1 MSQAD
6 GENQTI
12 VLSSLHWTI
21 HHAATLDRALSA
33 TTLVVVLVRRH
44 SAPLPVSS
52 NSGVDRSQAL
62 ETGSVLSNSG
72 SNSLGVDLKRVPCQ
86 VSDVITCLVVVH
98 IVRNTS
104 LATEELGLLLGLDDF
119 GASEQTAGSDAAV
132 KEASVITAATEVGG
146 DRVLAIGGEELLK
159 EDLSLSTARWAGLV
173 ESTSVAIVDAENV
186 VGRSDHVEVEVQ
198 ADLGSLFSGELIGVV
213 IAAEQA
219 ELLSGPESET
229 DGVVDGVTCKLF
241 CDLEYAYDAGAVVV
255 DARSVEDRVG
265 VATDDQD

>member
-12 VLSSLHWTI
+12 VLSSLHWII

-52 NSGVDRSQAL
+52 NSGVDRPQAL
-62 ETGSVLSNSG
+62 EAGGILSNSG

-86 VSDVITCLVVVH
+86 VSDVVTCLVVVH
-98 IVRNTS
+98 VVRDTS
-104 LATEELGLLLGLDDF
+104 LATEEHGLLLGLDDF

-132 KEASVITAATEVGG
+132 KEAGVITAATEVGG
-146 DRVLAIGGEELLK
+146 DRVLAVGGEELLK

-173 ESTSVAIVDAENV
+173 ERTSVAIVD
-186 VGRSDHVEVEVQ
+186 VEVEVQ

-219 ELLSGPESET
+219 KLLSGPESET